1 VGLVEAA
8 HLLGELADRLFE
20 GRHAALELGHFVG
33 CVVRFGLD
41 VHGIGTEQATIQSS
55 QEEEDRMRRLPTID
69 PGHVA
74 NCSATDC
81 LHNRERACH
90 APSGVQITFHRDHA
104 DCNTYT
110 RNEHK
115 PS

>member
-1 VGLVEAA
+1 
-8 HLLGELADRLFE
+8 
-20 GRHAALELGHFVG
+20 
-33 CVVRFGLD
+33 
-41 VHGIGTEQATIQSS
+41 
-55 QEEEDRMRRLPTID
+55 MRSLPTID